1 MSTTKKSD
9 TSITV
14 IYHGMSLTVLYMSN
28 MAGVLQETRTTFPS
42 QAPGFIPGCWWG
54 PCCSSFQFSVLCFCF
69 VCLRPVFFVH
79 NAASVMYCTTPD
91 YLTVTDSIISHAA
104 RMKILC

>member
-1 MSTTKKSD
+1 MSD
-9 TSITV
+9 TSIIV

-42 QAPGFIPGCWWG
+42 QAPGFLPGCWWG

-69 VCLRPVFFVH
+69 VCLRPVFFV
-79 NAASVMYCTTPD
+79 AQCCQCYVLYYSGLSYC
-91 YLTVTDSIISHAA
+91 Y
-104 RMKILC
+104 RFYN